1 MIKLKS
7 RVNIG
12 AKIDHIRGYIEEI
25 EEIESLLV
33 NLGSKCINSKLKTQI
48 KTSANLKADI

>member
-1 MIKLKS
+1 
-7 RVNIG
+7 VNIG

>member
-1 MIKLKS
+1 
-7 RVNIG
+7 VNIG
-12 AKIDHIRGYIEEI
+12 AKIDHIRGYI